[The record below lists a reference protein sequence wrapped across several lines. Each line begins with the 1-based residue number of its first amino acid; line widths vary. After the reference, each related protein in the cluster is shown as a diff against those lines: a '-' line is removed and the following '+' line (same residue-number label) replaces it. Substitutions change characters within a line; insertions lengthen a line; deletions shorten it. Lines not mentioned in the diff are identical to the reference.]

1 VHNLSGMLVME
12 IKFMF
17 EALSRVQ
24 PSRLQ
29 NLLEFS
35 LSEYMPRK
43 SKALITNLIKDVSSV
58 KEPRLLVITGH
69 LYFDYILEKMLDKE
83 PHSLNKQQRESF
95 HAKLEFLNTRSKFDH
110 QTYNGLKAI
119 NKLRN
124 SFAHNI
130 FYDLTKWEP
139 TTIPF
144 VQIYNLRI
152 PKRKDLL
159 RTFNIV
165 LLRLSFLA
173 IFDALIQSNSWLY
186 LEDIPK
192 S

>member
-1 VHNLSGMLVME
+1 ME
-12 IKFMF
+12 IKFIF

-24 PSRLQ
+24 PTKLQ
-29 NLLEFS
+29 KLLEFS
-35 LSEYMPRK
+35 LSDYMPRK
-43 SKALITNLIKDVSSV
+43 SKALTTNMIKDVSSV
-58 KEPRLLVITGH
+58 KEPRLLVLIGH

-83 PHSLNKQQRESF
+83 PHSLNKHQRESF
-95 HAKLEFLNTRSKFDH
+95 HAKLEFLNARSKFDH
-110 QTYNGLKAI
+110 HIYIGLKEI

-144 VQIYNLRI
+144 VQLYNLQV

-173 IFDALIQSNSWLY
+173 LFDALIQSNRWLY

>member
-1 VHNLSGMLVME
+1 MIIME
-12 IKFMF
+12 IKLIF

-29 NLLEFS
+29 KILEFS
-35 LSEYMPRK
+35 LSDYMPRK
-43 SKALITNLIKDVSSV
+43 SKALTTNLIKDVNSV
-58 KEPRLLVITGH
+58 KEPRLLVLTGH
-69 LYFDYILEKMLDKE
+69 LYFDYILGKMLNKE
-83 PHSLNKQQRESF
+83 THSLNKQQRESF
-95 HAKLEFLNTRSKFDH
+95 HAKLEFLNACGKFDH
-110 QTYNGLKAI
+110 QTYIGLKAI

-130 FYDLTKWEP
+130 FYDITKWDS
-139 TTIPF
+139 TTVPF
-144 VQIYNLRI
+144 VQHYNLRV

-159 RTFNIV
+159 RIFNIV
-165 LLRLSFLA
+165 FLRLSFLA
-173 IFDALIQSNSWLY
+173 LFDALIQSNRWLF

>member
-1 VHNLSGMLVME
+1 MME

-29 NLLEFS
+29 KLLEFS
-35 LSEYMPRK
+35 LSDYMPRK
-43 SKALITNLIKDVSSV
+43 SKALATNLIKDVSSV
-58 KEPRLLVITGH
+58 TEPRLLVLTGH
-69 LYFDYILEKMLDKE
+69 LYFDYVLEKMLDQE
-83 PHSLNKQQRESF
+83 PHNLNKQQRESF
-95 HAKLEFLNTRSKFDH
+95 HAKLEFLNARSTFNH
-110 QTYNGLKAI
+110 QTYAGLKAI

-130 FYDLTKWEP
+130 FYDLTKWDP

-144 VQIYNLRI
+144 VQLYSLRV

-173 IFDALIQSNSWLY
+173 LFDASIQSNRWLY